1 MKTRRTSLKIFI
13 AAMMAVVLMA
23 SFALTTFADSDDNM
37 HITYYGNG
45 YAITNESLLVYDA
58 NQNAIGLVM
67 FNFVQTGPNT
77 SYIEYKISIINGT
90 ASDLMTCSIIRWDT
104 ITNLS
109 NQETPFNLESAYCS
123 GTNGELRNG
132 LGSVYFD
139 ELTKE
144 ITANLTIFKYN
155 TSSSLLEE
163 YSVQFTLSF
172 GYIISY
178 PYIVYTV
185 SSANYEY
192 R

>member
-1 MKTRRTSLKIFI
+1 MKIVDLNFSNYKEL
-13 AAMMAVVLMA
+13 
-23 SFALTTFADSDDNM
+23 
-37 HITYYGNG
+37 
-45 YAITNESLLVYDA
+45 YD
-58 NQNAIGLVM
+58 
-67 FNFVQTGPNT
+67 
-77 SYIEYKISIINGT
+77 
-90 ASDLMTCSIIRWDT
+90 
-104 ITNLS
+104 
-109 NQETPFNLESAYCS
+109 
-123 GTNGELRNG
+123 
-132 LGSVYFD
+132 YFD

-163 YSVQFTLSF
+163 YSVQFTISF